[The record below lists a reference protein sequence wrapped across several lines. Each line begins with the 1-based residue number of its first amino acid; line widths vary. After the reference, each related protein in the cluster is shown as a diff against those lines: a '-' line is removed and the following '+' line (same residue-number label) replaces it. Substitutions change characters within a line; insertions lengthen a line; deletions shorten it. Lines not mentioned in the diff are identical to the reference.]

1 MSGKQKFHYRHIVCI
16 AITLGFLACVF
27 AFPSALVRIIEGG
40 RDFGKSAAYYFCEMF
55 GIPHSITPTVNNL
68 PQSPAAPSVLPDT
81 FDGFKSKWSA
91 YWRLFISGS
100 NFVAYLSA
108 VGNVVGTLCKIVIIA
123 LPIALALWLA
133 FKRYLKH
140 ENNDYNRDSKPLR
153 AYKYFA
159 VRVCSPIKNFVVSLF
174 GFIREHK
181 GYYISWLMLWLFY
194 FNAFTIVLE
203 FLAFYLYFVV
213 AFDIPAIYRQ
223 VYKLFLDLRAA
234 VDFIPLWAW
243 LVLGLVLLDR
253 FRKKIAYAR
262 LHHMEMRNRG
272 FINALPVVSMLN
284 GSMGTGKTTGGTDM
298 ALSASVMLRDKAFE
312 KILENDLK
320 FPYFPWVNL
329 ENEMRHAI
337 ATHTV
342 YNLATCR
349 RFVRLLQHWNT
360 LCESLSETDIKA
372 VRRHLRRR
380 YGVHATNTAL
390 RLFDYNAER
399 YGTTYHDH
407 LQVTDLWQVLE
418 TYAQLYFIYIAQSS
432 LILANYSVRVD
443 DMLADLGNFPMWNSD
458 FFRRDARFMA
468 AYSRHAHIL
477 DFDSLR
483 LGRKLVNSRN
493 ADSFEFG
500 VVLITEVGKERG
512 NALENQEKKKAANE
526 TNQKNDGFN
535 RWLKMVRHSATVD
548 NYPFVKVITDEQRP
562 ESWGA
567 DARDLCKIIHIR
579 NRGETRLA
587 MPFFSLAELLYSW
600 LFGKFANL
608 YYEYRFVRSD
618 NTLPMHLLKAITAKL
633 QHYYMSIYNRFGYSI
648 LAVQIES
655 GTQDGQLDNNKY
667 FLMNKK
673 IYSKRFST
681 DCFSDF
687 FAKKALRSPVGIND
701 LPEYA
706 AEKATFE
713 ELRMQNSYFI
723 HDLTNSMRGKHNE
736 KEK

>member
-1 MSGKQKFHYRHIVCI
+1 MSGKQKFNYRHIICI

-213 AFDIPAIYRQ
+213 SFDIPAIYRQ

-243 LVLGLVLLDR
+243 FVLGLVLLDR

-329 ENEMRHAI
+329 ENEMRHTI

-349 RFVRLLQHWNT
+349 RFVALLQHWNT

-407 LQVTDLWQVLE
+407 LQVT
-418 TYAQLYFIYIAQSS
+418 
-432 LILANYSVRVD
+432 
-443 DMLADLGNFPMWNSD
+443 P
-458 FFRRDARFMA
+458 
-468 AYSRHAHIL
+468 
-477 DFDSLR
+477 
-483 LGRKLVNSRN
+483 
-493 ADSFEFG
+493 
-500 VVLITEVGKERG
+500 
-512 NALENQEKKKAANE
+512 
-526 TNQKNDGFN
+526 
-535 RWLKMVRHSATVD
+535 
-548 NYPFVKVITDEQRP
+548 
-562 ESWGA
+562 
-567 DARDLCKIIHIR
+567 
-579 NRGETRLA
+579 
-587 MPFFSLAELLYSW
+587 
-600 LFGKFANL
+600 
-608 YYEYRFVRSD
+608 
-618 NTLPMHLLKAITAKL
+618 
-633 QHYYMSIYNRFGYSI
+633 
-648 LAVQIES
+648 
-655 GTQDGQLDNNKY
+655 
-667 FLMNKK
+667 
-673 IYSKRFST
+673 
-681 DCFSDF
+681 
-687 FAKKALRSPVGIND
+687 
-701 LPEYA
+701 
-706 AEKATFE
+706 
-713 ELRMQNSYFI
+713 
-723 HDLTNSMRGKHNE
+723 
-736 KEK
+736 